1 VTFGKIRDSGRL
13 SEGQASLR
21 QRFFERYNESV
32 SRYKYQD
39 IEKLQHLSKNKLFIS
54 DPSNFNDPFDL
65 RLTLTDDLSTA
76 GFSEPALQKAFA
88 AAVEE
93 WPHIADH
100 WFYDVETFETL
111 RYWTTGRLPLIHVY
125 QAIEA
130 RFKKFGV
137 ACFSTEL
144 NQPLLWA
151 HYGASHKGICVQY
164 FVRPMML
171 ALKAGVL
178 QYPVS
183 YTATLPSISMTEV
196 LFAPSNVGRRM
207 LATKSIDWAYE
218 KEWRLIHL
226 TTKGESVDMPKGIEL
241 ASIIV
246 GLSADESDREKALAK
261 GNELQIP
268 VFQVDRDYGGYG
280 YDFLLDVTWPT
291 V

>member
-1 VTFGKIRDSGRL
+1 MTLGKIRESGRL
-13 SEGQASLR
+13 TEGQASLR
-21 QRFFERYNESV
+21 QQFFERYNQSV

-39 IEKLQHLSKNKLFIS
+39 FDKLQYLSKGKLFIS
-54 DPSNFNDPFDL
+54 DPGNFNDPFDL
-65 RLTLTDDLSTA
+65 RLTLHDDLSAA
-76 GFSEPALQKAFA
+76 GFSESALQRAFVA
-88 AAVEE
+88 AIEE

-100 WFYDVETFETL
+100 WFYDAETFEKL
-111 RYWTTGRLPLIHVY
+111 RYWTTGRLPLFYVE

-164 FVRPMML
+164 FVRPMTL
-171 ALKAGVL
+171 AAKTNLL
-178 QYPVS
+178 QYSVS
-183 YTATLPSISMTEV
+183 YTTRLPPISLTEV
-196 LFAPSNVGRRM
+196 LFAPRNVGQRM

-226 TTKGESVDMPKGIEL
+226 TTKGDSLDMPDGIEV

-246 GLSADESDREKALAK
+246 GLSADPSDREKAFAK

-268 VFQVDRDYGGYG
+268 VFQVDREYGG
-280 YDFLLDVTWPT
+280 YDFLLDVTWPS